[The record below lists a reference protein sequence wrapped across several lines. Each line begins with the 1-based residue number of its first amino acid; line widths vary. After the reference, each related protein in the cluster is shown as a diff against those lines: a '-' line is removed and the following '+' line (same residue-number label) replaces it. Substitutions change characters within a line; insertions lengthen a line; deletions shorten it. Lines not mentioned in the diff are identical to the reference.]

1 MIITSQCNYVIVIS
15 YASTLTTILLIKHIN
30 YLLLIVII
38 IIAFKFSLPMLNWY
52 DMAFDDIRL
61 IRKDILNHPQSGSM
75 GFIYFYF
82 HLYFYLFI
90 IFISFVVNVQK
101 WFVVP
106 IIQLATF
113 NATQLKG
120 QQRMIIVVVKFRQW
134 RRDGVD
140 RDTWRWLMLEFLAW
154 K

>member
-30 YLLLIVII
+30 YLLLVVII
-38 IIAFKFSLPMLNWY
+38 ISAFKFSLPMLNWY

-101 WFVVP
+101 
-106 IIQLATF
+106 
-113 NATQLKG
+113 
-120 QQRMIIVVVKFRQW
+120 
-134 RRDGVD
+134 
-140 RDTWRWLMLEFLAW
+140 
-154 K
+154 